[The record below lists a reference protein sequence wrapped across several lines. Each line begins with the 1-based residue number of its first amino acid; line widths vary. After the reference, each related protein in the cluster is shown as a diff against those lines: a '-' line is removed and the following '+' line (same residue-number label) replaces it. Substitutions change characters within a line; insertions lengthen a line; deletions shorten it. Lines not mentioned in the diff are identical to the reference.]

1 MLSLPIQT
9 VFKSG
14 GGSMTTTTSSCSA
27 NSQAII
33 EVAGPSEQPSLT
45 THFAGRLI
53 QITLALYLLPALL
66 IVLLVGGAG
75 ILAVLVSR
83 LFTSR

>member
-14 GGSMTTTTSSCSA
+14 GGSMTTTTSLCSA

-45 THFAGRLI
+45 AHFAGRLI

-66 IVLLVGGAG
+66 IVLLVGGVG